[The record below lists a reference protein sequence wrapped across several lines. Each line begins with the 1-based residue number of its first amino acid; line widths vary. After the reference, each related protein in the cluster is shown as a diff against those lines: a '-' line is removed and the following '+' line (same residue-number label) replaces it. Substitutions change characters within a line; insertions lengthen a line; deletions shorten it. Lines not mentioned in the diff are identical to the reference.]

1 MQILNIDWTNAP
13 IGSHTLPEYRCQ
25 VCNFMNMLWD
35 NINRSERCRCMTVE
49 VVTDNL
55 RFEIKR
61 LASEL
66 NVSSAIYASKVEE
79 LITAIRVIVRELTAS
94 NVNSKYTFGEQKNLK
109 KLANDSW
116 KELLDTLTK
125 TFSLENYT
133 INVRCLSKL

>member
-35 NINRSERCRCMTVE
+35 NVNCPKHCRCMTVG

-66 NVSSAIYASKVEE
+66 NVSSNVYANKVEE
-79 LITAIRVIVRELTAS
+79 LIVAIRVIVYELMAS
-94 NVNSKYTFGEQKNLK
+94 NVNSKYTLEERENLK

-116 KELLDTLTK
+116 RELLDVLTR
-125 TFSLENYT
+125 TFSLDNYM
-133 INVRCLSKL
+133 INEKV

>member
-35 NINRSERCRCMTVE
+35 NVNCPKHCRCMTVG

-55 RFEIKR
+55 RFEIRR

-66 NVSSAIYASKVEE
+66 NVPSNTYATKVEE
-79 LITAIRVIVRELTAS
+79 LIVAIRVIVYELTAS
-94 NVNSKYTFGEQKNLK
+94 NVNSKYTLGERENLK

-116 KELLDTLTK
+116 KELLDVLTR

-133 INVRCLSKL
+133 LDEKVVV